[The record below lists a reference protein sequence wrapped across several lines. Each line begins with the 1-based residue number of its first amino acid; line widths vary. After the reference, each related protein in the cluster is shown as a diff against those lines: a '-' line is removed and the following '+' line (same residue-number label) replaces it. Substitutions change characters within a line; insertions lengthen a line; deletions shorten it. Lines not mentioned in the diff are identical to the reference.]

1 MDLSAGVRKISGKL
15 PEFIQIEWRKFGT
28 SYEQCNGGRL
38 PPFCLFVDFIK
49 KQARLLSSKSYEN
62 ITQTP
67 TSKRNVR
74 ALQTQIETQQSE
86 DTPPEATR
94 SKEPLL
100 ESSKSSTKPS
110 PSQRKQLCLYH
121 KSPGHLL
128 TDCRSFRKLPFS
140 ERKKFV
146 FESKI
151 CFL

>member
-1 MDLSAGVRKISGKL
+1 MSSAMVDDTLLFACSSTLSKNRPDCCPAKAMRIAQT
-15 PEFIQIEWRKFGT
+15 P
-28 SYEQCNGGRL
+28 
-38 PPFCLFVDFIK
+38 
-49 KQARLLSSKSYEN
+49 SSKC
-62 ITQTP
+62 
-67 TSKRNVR
+67 NVR

-94 SKEPLL
+94 SKEPLR
-100 ESSKSSTKPS
+100 ESSKSSTEPS

-121 KSPGHLL
+121 KSPGYLL

-151 CFL
+151 CFCASVTTEPPLAPAM